1 MVGELKSQTTEYI
14 KSSSTIPTIMDLIYA
29 AMFYFKLEYLP

>member
-14 KSSSTIPTIMDLIYA
+14 KLSFIIPTIIDLIYA
-29 AMFYFKLEYLP
+29 AIFYFKLKYLP

>member
-1 MVGELKSQTTEYI
+1 MEYI

-29 AMFYFKLEYLP
+29 AMFYFELKYLP